1 MNNDEFYLSD
11 EDLKLLKKEFEPRSN
26 KNHDKKKKRKRLKV
40 KNLMLLI
47 IFLVLLIVFIISIIK
62 VISWHNDSKETKKQ
76 EEIIK
81 KAETKEVTDNDQT
94 EVIASDEDED
104 NPYWDYIK
112 MNLMD
117 VDLNELKKINSD
129 VTGWIS
135 VNGTNINYPFVQTSD
150 NKYYL
155 KHSLDK
161 SYNEAGWVFLDYRN
175 SKSSYDK
182 NNILY
187 AHGRV
192 DTTMFGSL
200 KNILKSNWYENKNN
214 HVIKTS
220 NEYENSLWQVFSVYK
235 INTTSD
241 YLQTKFN
248 TDEEFLSFANRLK
261 ERSYYD
267 FKVTLQKTDKILTL
281 STCYNS
287 KQRVVMHAKLIKTQK
302 NKSLIG
308 FFLNDKSK

>member
-1 MNNDEFYLSD
+1 MNDEEFYLSD
-11 EDLKLLKKEFEPRSN
+11 EDLRLLKKEFEPRSS
-26 KNHDKKKKRKRLKV
+26 KNTPQKKKKKRRLKV

-47 IFLVLLIVFIISIIK
+47 IFLVLLIILIISIIK
-62 VISWHNDSKETKKQ
+62 VIAWHNDSKETKKQ
-76 EEIIK
+76 EKIIE
-81 KAETKEVTDNDQT
+81 KADTKEVMDNDQT
-94 EVIASDEDED
+94 EVIESDEDEA

-112 MNLMD
+112 MNLID
-117 VDLNELKKINSD
+117 VDLSELKKINSD
-129 VTGWIS
+129 VSGWIS
-135 VNGTNINYPFVQTSD
+135 VNGTNINYPFVQTTD

-161 SYNEAGWVFLDYRN
+161 SYNEAGWVFKDYRN
-175 SKSSYDK
+175 SKTSYDK

-200 KNILKSNWYENKNN
+200 KNILKSNWYENENN

-248 TDEEFLSFANRLK
+248 TDDEFLSFANMLK

-267 FKVTLQKTDKILTL
+267 FKVTLQGTDKILTL

-302 NKSLIG
+302 K
-308 FFLNDKSK
+308 

>member
-1 MNNDEFYLSD
+1 MNDEEFYLSD
-11 EDLKLLKKEFEPRSN
+11 EDLRLLKKEFEPRSS
-26 KNHDKKKKRKRLKV
+26 KNTPQKKKRRLKV

-47 IFLVLLIVFIISIIK
+47 TFLALLIILIISIIK
-62 VISWHNDSKETKKQ
+62 VIAWHNDSKETKKQ
-76 EEIIK
+76 EKIIE
-81 KAETKEVTDNDQT
+81 KADTKEVMDNDQT
-94 EVIASDEDED
+94 EVIESDEDEA

-112 MNLMD
+112 MNLID
-117 VDLNELKKINSD
+117 VDLSELKKINSD
-129 VTGWIS
+129 VSGWIS
-135 VNGTNINYPFVQTSD
+135 VNGTNINYPFVQTTD

-161 SYNEAGWVFLDYRN
+161 SYNEAGWVFKDYRN
-175 SKSSYDK
+175 SKTSYDK

-200 KNILKSNWYENKNN
+200 KNILKSNWYENENN

-248 TDEEFLSFANRLK
+248 TDDEFLSFANMLK

-267 FKVTLQKTDKILTL
+267 FKVTLQGSDKILTL

-302 NKSLIG
+302 K
-308 FFLNDKSK
+308 

>member
-1 MNNDEFYLSD
+1 MNDEEFYLSD
-11 EDLKLLKKEFEPRSN
+11 EDLRLLKKEFEPRSS
-26 KNHDKKKKRKRLKV
+26 KNTPQKKKKKRRLKV

-47 IFLVLLIVFIISIIK
+47 IFLVLLIILIISIIK
-62 VISWHNDSKETKKQ
+62 VIAWHNDSKETKKQ
-76 EEIIK
+76 EKIIE
-81 KAETKEVTDNDQT
+81 KADTKEVMDNDQT
-94 EVIASDEDED
+94 EVIESDEDEA

-112 MNLMD
+112 MNLID
-117 VDLNELKKINSD
+117 VDLSELKKINSD
-129 VTGWIS
+129 VSGWIS
-135 VNGTNINYPFVQTSD
+135 VNGTNINYPFVQTTD

-161 SYNEAGWVFLDYRN
+161 SYNEAGWVFKDYRN
-175 SKSSYDK
+175 SKTSYDK

-200 KNILKSNWYENKNN
+200 KNILKSNWYENENN

-248 TDEEFLSFANRLK
+248 TDDEFLSFANMLK

-267 FKVTLQKTDKILTL
+267 FKVTLQGSDKILTL

-302 NKSLIG
+302 K
-308 FFLNDKSK
+308 

>member
-1 MNNDEFYLSD
+1 MVIIINNNDLYLSE
-11 EDLKLLKKEFEPRSN
+11 EDLKVLKKEFQPRGN
-26 KNHDKKKKRKRLKV
+26 KNKRKKKRKLKV
-40 KNLMLLI
+40 KNLIILI
-47 IFLVLLIVFIISIIK
+47 IFLILIIIFIVSCIK
-62 VISWHNDSKETKKQ
+62 IYSWYKDSKEIKKQ
-76 EEIIK
+76 EEVIEK
-81 KAETKEVTDNDQT
+81 TDTKEVTDNDQT
-94 EVIASDEDED
+94 EIIESNEDEA

-112 MNLMD
+112 MNLID
-117 VDLNELKKINSD
+117 VDLSELKKINSD
-129 VTGWIS
+129 VAGWIS
-135 VNGTNINYPFVQTSD
+135 VNGTNINYPFVQTTD

-220 NEYENSLWQVFSVYK
+220 NEYENSLWQVFSVYR
-235 INTTSD
+235 IDTTSD

-248 TDEEFLSFANRLK
+248 TDEEFLNFVNMLK

-267 FKVTLQKTDKILTL
+267 FNVNLSGTDKILTL

-302 NKSLIG
+302 K
-308 FFLNDKSK
+308 

>member
-1 MNNDEFYLSD
+1 MNDEEFYLSD
-11 EDLKLLKKEFEPRSN
+11 EDLELLKKEFEPRSS
-26 KNHDKKKKRKRLKV
+26 KNTPEKKKKKRRLKV

-47 IFLVLLIVFIISIIK
+47 TFLALLIILIISIIK
-62 VISWHNDSKETKKQ
+62 VIAWHNDSKETKKQ

-81 KAETKEVTDNDQT
+81 KADAIEVTDNDQT
-94 EVIASDEDED
+94 EVIESDEDEA

-112 MNLMD
+112 MNLID
-117 VDLNELKKINSD
+117 VDLSELKKINSD
-129 VTGWIS
+129 VSGWIS
-135 VNGTNINYPFVQTSD
+135 VNGTNINYPFVQTTD

-161 SYNEAGWVFLDYRN
+161 SYNEAGWVFKDYRN
-175 SKSSYDK
+175 SKTSYDK

-235 INTTSD
+235 IDTTSD

-248 TDEEFLSFANRLK
+248 TNDEFLSFANMLK

-267 FKVTLQKTDKILTL
+267 FKVTLQGSDKILTL

-302 NKSLIG
+302 K
-308 FFLNDKSK
+308 

>member
-104 NPYWDYIK
+104 NTYWDYIK

-302 NKSLIG
+302 K
-308 FFLNDKSK
+308 

>member
-1 MNNDEFYLSD
+1 MNDEEFYLSD
-11 EDLKLLKKEFEPRSN
+11 EDLRLLKKEFEPRSS
-26 KNHDKKKKRKRLKV
+26 KNTPQKKKKKRRLKV

-47 IFLVLLIVFIISIIK
+47 IFLVLLIILIISIIK
-62 VISWHNDSKETKKQ
+62 VIAWHNDSKETKKQ
-76 EEIIK
+76 EKIIE
-81 KAETKEVTDNDQT
+81 KADTKEVMDNDQT
-94 EVIASDEDED
+94 EVIESDEDKA

-112 MNLMD
+112 MNLID
-117 VDLNELKKINSD
+117 VDLSELKKINSD
-129 VTGWIS
+129 VSGWIS
-135 VNGTNINYPFVQTSD
+135 VNGTNINYPFVQTTD

-161 SYNEAGWVFLDYRN
+161 SYNEAGWVFKDYRN
-175 SKSSYDK
+175 SKTSYDK

-200 KNILKSNWYENKNN
+200 KNILKSNWYENENN

-248 TDEEFLSFANRLK
+248 TDDEFLSFANMLK

-267 FKVTLQKTDKILTL
+267 FKVTLQGSDKILTL

-302 NKSLIG
+302 K
-308 FFLNDKSK
+308 

>member
-1 MNNDEFYLSD
+1 MNDEEFYLSD
-11 EDLKLLKKEFEPRSN
+11 EDLRLLKKEFEPRSS
-26 KNHDKKKKRKRLKV
+26 KNTPQKKKIRLKV

-47 IFLVLLIVFIISIIK
+47 TFLALLIILIISIIK
-62 VISWHNDSKETKKQ
+62 VIAWHNDSKETKKQ
-76 EEIIK
+76 EKIIE
-81 KAETKEVTDNDQT
+81 KADTKEVMDNDQT
-94 EVIASDEDED
+94 EVIESDEDKA

-112 MNLMD
+112 MNLID
-117 VDLNELKKINSD
+117 VDLSELKKINSD
-129 VTGWIS
+129 VSGWIS
-135 VNGTNINYPFVQTSD
+135 VNGTNINYPFVQTTD

-161 SYNEAGWVFLDYRN
+161 SYNEAGWVFKDYRN
-175 SKSSYDK
+175 SKTSYDK

-200 KNILKSNWYENKNN
+200 KNILKSNWYENENN

-248 TDEEFLSFANRLK
+248 TDDEFLSFANMLK

-267 FKVTLQKTDKILTL
+267 FKVTLQGSDKILTL

-302 NKSLIG
+302 K
-308 FFLNDKSK
+308 